1 MIAFE
6 EEIKKISDEYLE
18 GGIPDIEDIK
28 RMSNIVF
35 LKLLLMNK
43 YIDEKQYI
51 RFTDMTNYEFENM
64 IKRRVKNTIING
76 YSEEKNK
83 HFHILENEEK
93 VFKILEIFDFENYSA
108 KLYNQKGEELI
119 YFPPENNPS
128 YSKEEKEEVICEKIT
143 TFLENVFF

>member
-28 RMSNIVF
+28 RISNIVF
-35 LKLLLMNK
+35 LKLLLTNK

-51 RFTDMTNYEFENM
+51 RFIDMTNYEFENM

-93 VFKILEIFDFENYSA
+93 VFKILEIFDFEDYSA
-108 KLYNQKGEELI
+108 KLYNQKGK
-119 YFPPENNPS
+119 S
-128 YSKEEKEEVICEKIT
+128 
-143 TFLENVFF
+143 